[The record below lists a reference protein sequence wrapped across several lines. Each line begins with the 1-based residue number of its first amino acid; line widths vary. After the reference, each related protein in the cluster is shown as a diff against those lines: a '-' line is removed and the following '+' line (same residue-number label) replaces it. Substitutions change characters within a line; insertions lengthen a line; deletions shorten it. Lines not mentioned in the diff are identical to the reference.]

1 MIHFDFTVSDADAEN
16 IFSMMRVCINLNNV
30 RIIDM
35 VGKPGQEHYVEAYR
49 QDNEYIEDL
58 MKKMNNTRVN
68 DATGELE

>member
-16 IFSMMRVCINLNNV
+16 IFSMMRDRISTNNM

-35 VGKPGQEHYVEAYR
+35 IGKPGQEHYVEAYR
-49 QDNEYIEDL
+49 QDNQYIEDL
-58 MKKMNNTRVN
+58 MEKMNNTRVN